1 MNLSENQ
8 GQIIICLNESIKRS
22 LTNKGENIKK
32 IEEIQDSDYG
42 NGEKNYFQQII
53 VEINGIKNF
62 GFVDEC
68 RKKSEEIQRDLTT
81 KIKENDY
88 EYKNEIEEM
97 KQEIK
102 EWEEFTMNV
111 ERPIVE
117 AKLIITIMYNVLD
130 IANIAKKNDIF
141 HMERIIEAM
150 KNAIKETKNAILTM
164 LEAKRKFYELSMAD
178 MNNEDKLAVVNTY
191 WNDMSKELIKFN
203 NVIINIYNEIIN
215 ETNIEDIAKKIDSI
229 VQAMMK
235 KKELMAK
242 ETDNVVR
249 ESVTNQESKGGKI
262 KLSKSKL
269 LKVGD
274 KKIKKL
280 TAKRRSVKKRSSKK
294 NDKY

>member
-1 MNLSENQ
+1 
-8 GQIIICLNESIKRS
+8 
-22 LTNKGENIKK
+22 
-32 IEEIQDSDYG
+32 
-42 NGEKNYFQQII
+42 
-53 VEINGIKNF
+53 
-62 GFVDEC
+62 
-68 RKKSEEIQRDLTT
+68 
-81 KIKENDY
+81 
-88 EYKNEIEEM
+88 
-97 KQEIK
+97 
-102 EWEEFTMNV
+102 
-111 ERPIVE
+111 
-117 AKLIITIMYNVLD
+117 
-130 IANIAKKNDIF
+130 
-141 HMERIIEAM
+141 
-150 KNAIKETKNAILTM
+150 
-164 LEAKRKFYELSMAD
+164 
-178 MNNEDKLAVVNTY
+178 MNNDDKLAVVNTY
-191 WNDMSKELIKFN
+191 WNDMSEELIKFN
-203 NVIINIYNEIIN
+203 NMIINIYEEIIN